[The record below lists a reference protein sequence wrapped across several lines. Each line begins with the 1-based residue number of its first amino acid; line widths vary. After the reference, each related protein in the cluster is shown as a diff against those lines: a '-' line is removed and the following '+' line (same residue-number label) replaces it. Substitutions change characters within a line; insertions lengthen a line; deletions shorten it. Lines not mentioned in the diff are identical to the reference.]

1 VFESEKS
8 MRSTA
13 LTEAGL
19 SCYNG
24 RGRKVLIRIV
34 EGVLAVT
41 AAMVVDPYV
50 VFTDPKF

>member
-1 VFESEKS
+1 
-8 MRSTA
+8 MRSIA

-19 SCYNG
+19 PCYNG
-24 RGRKVLIRIV
+24 RGRTMFILNV
-34 EGVLAVT
+34 EDSDVLAMT